1 MLVVFVFTWVT
12 IADMK
17 HLNHYRKHA
26 VAAVHNKC
34 VVDKNWH
41 SVVERFVEHTDFNS
55 LHRWLVSFTVFLV
68 CFWVFGLWTVFRTSQ
83 KLSELD

>member
-1 MLVVFVFTWVT
+1 MLVLFVFTWVT

-17 HLNHYRKHA
+17 HLNHHRRS
-26 VAAVHNKC
+26 AVHAAEQNC

-41 SVVERFVEHTDFNS
+41 SVVERVVEHTDFNS

-68 CFWVFGLWTVFRTSQ
+68 CFWVFGLWTVIRTSQ
-83 KLSELD
+83 RLSELD